1 MTDSARSDLNRAAID
16 IKQAAP
22 LMKRAAYASLSV
34 AGLLIA
40 VKFAAG
46 LYTDSVSI
54 LSSLVDSVLDFM
66 ASAVNLFAI
75 TQAVA
80 PADRQHR
87 FGHGKAEAIGSLVQA
102 AVMMGS
108 AAFVLF
114 EAASRLIDPP
124 PVRNADAGI
133 GIMLFSIAATIALV
147 FYQRRVVSKTGST
160 AVSADS
166 LHYAGDVLTNVSV
179 IVALLI
185 AGYTGFPYADPLFA
199 IGISGYLAWNAFSIV
214 RVSFDVLMDKELPD
228 ADRTIIK
235 DLVRAH
241 AGVLSLHDLRTRSSG
256 PNVFIQFHVEVLREL
271 SLIEAHEIVDSI
283 EDDLLER
290 YPGAE
295 VIIHADPQGVV
306 ERRDHFER

>member
-1 MTDSARSDLNRAAID
+1 MTDSARSDLDRAAID

-34 AGLLIA
+34 AALLII

-46 LYTDSVSI
+46 LYTDSVAI

-80 PADRQHR
+80 PADRLHR

-114 EAASRLIDPP
+114 EAATRLVAPP

-133 GIMLFSIAATIALV
+133 GVMLFSIAATFALV
-147 FYQRRVVSKTGST
+147 LYQRRVVSKTGST

-179 IVALLI
+179 ILALVI
-185 AGYTGFPYADPLFA
+185 AGYTGFPYADPIFA

-228 ADRTIIK
+228 TDRTTIK
-235 DLVRAH
+235 ELVLAQP
-241 AGVLSLHDLRTRSSG
+241 GVLNLHDLRTRSSG
-256 PNVFIQFHVEVLREL
+256 PNVFIQFHVEVRREL
-271 SLIEAHEIVDSI
+271 SLIEAHEIIDSI

-290 YPGAE
+290 YPGADL
-295 VIIHADPQGVV
+295 IIHADPQGVV